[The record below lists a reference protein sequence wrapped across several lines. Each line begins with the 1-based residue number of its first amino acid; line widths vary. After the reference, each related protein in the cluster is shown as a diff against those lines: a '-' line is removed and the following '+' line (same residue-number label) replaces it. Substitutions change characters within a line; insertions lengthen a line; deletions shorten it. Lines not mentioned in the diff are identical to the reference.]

1 MGIIRL
7 FIIIIIGY
15 FFYKLIKMVLVSGKT
30 NSKVHGPSEKSSNF
44 KNRKDIQDVDYED
57 LE

>member
-7 FIIIIIGY
+7 FIIIILGY
-15 FFYKLIKMVLVSGKT
+15 FFYKFIIKVLASGKT
-30 NSKVHGPSEKSSNF
+30 SSEVRGPSAKSSNF